1 MIKWYLANKKADYAA
16 LAEKNAEGLYF
27 IKDTGEIYL
36 GEQSYTQSV
45 IFYGTG
51 TTPEARPEKGAFGKL
66 YIDITTLQGFVWNG
80 TEYKEVIKKVETA
93 VDANTDNPVSAKAV
107 KTYVDN
113 LVGTGTADCIKT
125 VAWDETNVQLKVT
138 KKDDSVVNVPL
149 TKIATVLEYDGGTGN
164 LTLKDHAGSQLSQV
178 NIPLDNFVKS
188 GKYDSITKEIVLTM
202 QNANEVRIPA
212 AALVDVYTGTTTN
225 SGTVTVSPE
234 NQISFDI
241 KLDPCPDNKLTVSE
255 AGLKVT
261 HDDGNK
267 MDKVGTGHE
276 NEILAADATGNAK
289 ASGLKAGGAT
299 LTNNDAVTLAIEAA
313 VEAVRASLQTNIDAK
328 VDKTSIVAGA
338 VNEKGADATKVVSE
352 KAMVAALTWQTV
364 PAAAGEEEEGGEG

>member
-138 KKDDSVVNVPL
+138 KKDESVVNVPL

-188 GKYDSITKEIVLTM
+188 GKYDSVTKEIVLTM

-241 KLDPCPDNKLTVSE
+241 KLDPSPDNKLTVSE

-299 LTNNDAVTLAIEAA
+299 LTNNDAVTLATEAA

-328 VDKTSIVAGA
+328 VDKTSIVAEA

>member
-1 MIKWYLANKKADYAA
+1 MIKWYLANKQADYAA
-16 LAEKNAEGLYF
+16 LAQKNAEGLYF

-51 TTPEARPEKGAFGKL
+51 TTPETRPEKGAFGKL
-66 YIDITTLQGFVWNG
+66 YIDVTTLQGFVWNG
-80 TEYKEVIKKVETA
+80 TDYKEVIKAVENA

-107 KTYVDN
+107 KTYVDR

-125 VAWDETNVQLKVT
+125 VAWDETNVQLQIT
-138 KKDDSVVNVPL
+138 KKDDSQVNVPL

-188 GKYDSITKEIVLTM
+188 GKYDTDTKEIVLTM

-212 AALVDVYTGTTTN
+212 SALVDVYTGATTN
-225 SGTVTVSPE
+225 SGTVTVAPD
-234 NQISFDI
+234 NQISFNV
-241 KLDPCPDNKLTVSE
+241 KLDPAEGNILTVSE
-255 AGLKVT
+255 QGLKVENPAL
-261 HDDGNK
+261 NK

-276 NEILAADATGNAK
+276 DEIMTATAEGGAK
-289 ASGLKAGGAT
+289 LSGVKAGGAT
-299 LTNNDAVTLAIEAA
+299 LTNNDAVTLATEAA
-313 VEAVRASLQTNIDAK
+313 VEAVRASLQSNIDAK
-328 VDKTSIVAGA
+328 VDKTSIVTDA
-338 VNEKGADATKVVSE
+338 VNETGADPAKVVSE
-352 KAMVAALTWQTV
+352 KAMVAALAWQTV
-364 PAAAGEEEEGGEG
+364 PEASV

>member
-138 KKDDSVVNVPL
+138 KKDDSIVNVPL

-188 GKYDSITKEIVLTM
+188 GKYDSVTKEIVLTM

-241 KLDPCPDNKLTVSE
+241 KLDPSPDNKLTVSE

-299 LTNNDAVTLAIEAA
+299 LTNNDAVTLATEAA

-328 VDKTSIVAGA
+328 VDKTSIVAEA

>member
-1 MIKWYLANKKADYAA
+1 MIKWYLANKQADYAA

-51 TTPEARPEKGAFGKL
+51 TTPETRPEKGAFGKL

-80 TEYKEVIKKVETA
+80 TEYKEVIKAVENA

-125 VAWDETNVQLKVT
+125 VAWDESNVQLKVT
-138 KKDDSVVNVPL
+138 KKDESVVNVPL

-188 GKYDSITKEIVLTM
+188 GKYDTETKEIVLTM

-212 AALVDVYTGTTTN
+212 SALVDVYTGTTTN

-241 KLDPCPDNKLTVSE
+241 KIDPAEGNLLTVSDQ
-255 AGLKVT
+255 GLMVAHPT
-261 HDDGNK
+261 ADK
-267 MDKVGTGHE
+267 MDKVDAGHE
-276 NEILAADATGNAK
+276 DEIITADAEGNAK
-289 ASGLKAGGAT
+289 LSGVKAGGAT
-299 LTNNDAVTLAIEAA
+299 LTNNDAVTLATEAA

-328 VDKTSIVAGA
+328 VDKTSIVADA
-338 VNEKGADATKVVSE
+338 VNAEAADATKVVSE

-364 PAAAGEEEEGGEG
+364 PDAGAES

>member
-51 TTPEARPEKGAFGKL
+51 TTPEARPDKGAFGKL

-138 KKDDSVVNVPL
+138 KKDDSIVNVPL

-188 GKYDSITKEIVLTM
+188 GKYDSVTKEIVLTM

-241 KLDPCPDNKLTVSE
+241 KLDPSPDNKLTVSE

-299 LTNNDAVTLAIEAA
+299 LTNNDAVTLATEAA

-328 VDKTSIVAGA
+328 VDKTSIVAEA